1 MKRERP
7 KDLPQKMDPNKLSRA
22 VSSLAKLLSQLRGP
36 GGCPW
41 DAEQT
46 DSTIKIYLLEEA
58 YEVLE
63 AVEKTSP
70 GDVCLEL
77 GDLLF
82 QILFL
87 ARLAE
92 ERGEFDLVDV
102 VEGITEKMIRRHPH
116 VFGKTKVDN
125 SGQVATNWEKIKRE
139 EKGYVKSEASHLKD
153 VPLALP
159 ALLRSHRI
167 GERAS
172 KAGLDHENDDNLW
185 GEVKNEFKEVEGL
198 LYTQEVE
205 GFGRHFGELLLML
218 TNVARRKGFNS
229 ENLLR
234 EANQRFINRI
244 KLMEEF
250 LRNTGV
256 EIEKATREQKKQAWK
271 KAKDET
277 EKDQF
282 GEEKEKEKT

>member
-1 MKRERP
+1 MKRKKP
-7 KDLPQKMDPNKLSRA
+7 KDLPLKMDPNKLSRA
-22 VSSLAKLLSQLRGP
+22 VSALAKLVSQLRGP

-63 AVEKTSP
+63 AVEKSSP

-87 ARLAE
+87 ARIAE

-116 VFGKTKVDN
+116 VFGKTRVDN
-125 SGQVATNWEKIKRE
+125 SDQVATNWEKIKRE
-139 EKGYVKSEASHLKD
+139 EKGFSKSEASRLKD
-153 VPLALP
+153 VPSDLP
-159 ALLRSHRI
+159 ALLRSHRL

-172 KAGLDHENDDNLW
+172 KIGLDLEDEDNLW
-185 GEVKNEFKEVEGL
+185 RNAKEKFNELEGSL
-198 LYTQEVE
+198 VTEE
-205 GFGRHFGELLLML
+205 MEAFGRHFGDLLLVL
-218 TNVARRKGFNS
+218 TNVAREQGFNP

-244 KLMEEF
+244 ESMEKF
-250 LRNTGV
+250 LRETGV
-256 EIEKATREQKKQAWK
+256 EIEKATREQKSQAWK
-271 KAKDET
+271 KAEDET
-277 EKDQF
+277 EKDRF
-282 GEEKEKEKT
+282 GAEKEKGNS